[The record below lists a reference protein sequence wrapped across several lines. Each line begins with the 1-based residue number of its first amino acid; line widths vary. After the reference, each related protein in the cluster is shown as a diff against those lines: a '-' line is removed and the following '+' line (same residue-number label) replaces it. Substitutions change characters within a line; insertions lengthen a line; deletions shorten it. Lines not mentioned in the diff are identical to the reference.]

1 MQNSKVNSL
10 VQAIIGFLEEK
21 INALEEK
28 MKKRG
33 QLRPLLIYLIGRGTR
48 TRTQTYRFGDGIFT
62 VLHATIVFTTK
73 FLFTCL

>member
-28 MKKRG
+28 MKKE
-33 QLRPLLIYLIGRGTR
+33 
-48 TRTQTYRFGDGIFT
+48 
-62 VLHATIVFTTK
+62 VN
-73 FLFTCL
+73 